1 MLKKFCFIVFVVAI
15 IGFVFVPAAKADLPG
30 SSQVDPLVV
39 TDPLLVPSDAD
50 FLTDGCVVTYSWSV
64 STNPDPEGTEFHSP
78 PNTTYYAY
86 VDDRKCEFIIH
97 PKITVIDRCGWRR
110 DIVRVKYDDRFFDIY
125 VEQVTKRRWRISMI
139 ARDGYVIVKP
149 NRYVDRPWS
158 HEIRILENRP
168 C

>member
-1 MLKKFCFIVFVVAI
+1 MLKKIVFVLFVVAI

-39 TDPLLVPSDAD
+39 TDPLLVPDNAD
-50 FLTDGCVVTYSWSV
+50 FLTTGCVVTYAWNV
-64 STNPDPEGTEFHSP
+64 DDI
-78 PNTTYYAY
+78 YYNY
-86 VDDRKCEFIIH
+86 VDDRQCEFIIH

-110 DIVRVKYDDRFFDIY
+110 DVVRLKYDDRFFDIY